1 MKTNRTPA
9 RAPGCRFDLP
19 NLGFGLGLRTTHFPH
34 LLAKT
39 PAVDWF
45 EIISENFMRT
55 GGRPVHVLDD
65 IASRYPIVMHG
76 VSMSIGTTDA
86 IDRSYLR
93 HLKTLAERVNAVWIS
108 DHLCWTGVAHRTS
121 HDLLPLPYDEAT
133 LRHVVERVR
142 IVQDILERP
151 LLLENPSSY
160 VAFRSSSMG
169 EAEFIARLAEE
180 ADCALL
186 VDVNNVFVSARNHG
200 FDADEWIDTM
210 PADRVVQIHLAGH
223 TDYGTHILDTHKG
236 EVVDG
241 VWSLFERL
249 WRRTGPR
256 SVMVEWDEEIPAFE
270 VVHAEVLKAKARAKR
285 LPRRA
290 ALVES
295 AS

>member
-1 MKTNRTPA
+1 MKTISERA

-19 NLGFGLGLRTTHFPH
+19 DLGFGLGLRTAHFPH
-34 LLAKT
+34 LLANT

-45 EIISENFMRT
+45 EIISENFMGT
-55 GGRPVHVLDD
+55 GGRPMHVLDD
-65 IASRYPIVMHG
+65 IAARYRIVMHG

-86 IDRSYLR
+86 IDRGYLR
-93 HLKTLAERVNAVWIS
+93 RLKALAERVNAVWIS

-133 LRHVVERVR
+133 LRHVTERVR

-169 EAEFIARLAEE
+169 EAEFIARLAED

-200 FDADEWIDTM
+200 FDAAGWIDTM

-236 EVVDG
+236 EVVEG
-241 VWSLFERL
+241 VWELFERL

-270 VVHAEVLKAKARAKR
+270 VVHAEVLKAKARARR
-285 LPRRA
+285 LSRRRVALGA
-290 ALVES
+290 AS
-295 AS
+295 